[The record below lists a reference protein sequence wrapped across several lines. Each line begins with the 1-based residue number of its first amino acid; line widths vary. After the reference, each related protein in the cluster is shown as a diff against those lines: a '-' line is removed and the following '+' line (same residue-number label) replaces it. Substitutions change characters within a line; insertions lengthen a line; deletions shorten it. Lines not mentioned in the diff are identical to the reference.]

1 MMIIKFLKNRSNK
14 IFMNKILESRKFNSS
29 AIKIET
35 VGIIF
40 NFDEYKE
47 YDQVKEIFKELGIH
61 ENKIKF
67 IAYMPE
73 NGTKLNRWDSYFESK
88 DFGWNGV
95 IKNLDFIEFIDT
107 EFDILISYYRRNNL
121 ELNFATAC
129 SKAKFKIGISKSD
142 ENLNDF
148 TIDISTN
155 FTDIFAKE
163 LKKYL
168 QGLNMIK

>member
-1 MMIIKFLKNRSNK
+1 MIIKFLKNRSNK
-14 IFMNKILESRKFNSS
+14 IFMQRVIENRKFNSS
-29 AIKIET
+29 AIRIKT
-35 VGIIF
+35 VGIIL
-40 NFDEYKE
+40 NLDEYKD
-47 YDQVKEIFKELGIH
+47 YDQIKEIFKGLGVH

-67 IAYMPE
+67 IAYMSE

-95 IKNLDFIEFIDT
+95 VNNLDFIEFIDS
-107 EFDILISYYRRNNL
+107 EFDILISYYRKNKL

-129 SKAKFKIGISKSD
+129 SKAKFKIGISKSN

-163 LKKYL
+163 LRKYL
-168 QGLNMIK
+168 EGLNMIK

>member
-1 MMIIKFLKNRSNK
+1 MK
-14 IFMNKILESRKFNSS
+14 KILESRKFNSS

-47 YDQVKEIFKELGIH
+47 YDRIKEIFKELGIH

-67 IAYMPE
+67 IAYMPV

-88 DFGWNGV
+88 DFGWSGV

-107 EFDILISYYRRNNL
+107 KFDILISYYRRNNL

-129 SKAKFKIGISKSD
+129 SKAKFKIGISKSN

-155 FTDIFAKE
+155 FTDIFATE

-168 QGLNMIK
+168 QGLNVIK

>member
-1 MMIIKFLKNRSNK
+1 MIIKFLKNRSNK
-14 IFMNKILESRKFNSS
+14 IFMKKMLESRKFNSS
-29 AIKIET
+29 AIRINT
-35 VGIIF
+35 VGIIL
-40 NFDEYKE
+40 NLDEYKD
-47 YDQVKEIFKELGIH
+47 YDQIKEIFKGLGIH

-73 NGTKLNRWDSYFESK
+73 NGTKLNRWDSYFKSK

-107 EFDILISYYRRNNL
+107 DFDILISYYRKSNL

-129 SKAKFKIGISKSD
+129 SKAKFKIGISKSN

-155 FTDIFAKE
+155 FTEIFAKE
-163 LKKYL
+163 LRKYL
-168 QGLNMIK
+168 QGLKMIK

>member
-1 MMIIKFLKNRSNK
+1 MK
-14 IFMNKILESRKFNSS
+14 
-29 AIKIET
+29 
-35 VGIIF
+35 
-40 NFDEYKE
+40 
-47 YDQVKEIFKELGIH
+47 
-61 ENKIKF
+61 
-67 IAYMPE
+67 
-73 NGTKLNRWDSYFESK
+73 
-88 DFGWNGV
+88 
-95 IKNLDFIEFIDT
+95 DT

>member
-1 MMIIKFLKNRSNK
+1 MIIKFLKNRSNK
-14 IFMNKILESRKFNSS
+14 IFMKKILESRKFNSS
-29 AIKIET
+29 VIKIKT
-35 VGIIF
+35 VGIIL
-40 NFDEYKE
+40 NFDEYKD
-47 YDQVKEIFKELGIH
+47 YDKIKEIFRGFGIN

-67 IAYMPE
+67 ITYIPE

-95 IKNLDFIEFIDT
+95 VKNLDFVEFIDT
-107 EFDILISYYRRNNL
+107 EFDILISYYRKNNL

-129 SKAKFKIGISKSD
+129 SKAKFKIGISKIN

-148 TIDISTN
+148 TIDIGTN
-155 FTDIFAKE
+155 FIDIFDNE

-168 QGLNMIK
+168 QGFNMIK

>member
-1 MMIIKFLKNRSNK
+1 MIIKFLKNRSNK
-14 IFMNKILESRKFNSS
+14 IFMKKMLESRKFNSS
-29 AIKIET
+29 AIRINT
-35 VGIIF
+35 VGIIL
-40 NFDEYKE
+40 NLDEYKD
-47 YDQVKEIFKELGIH
+47 YDQIKEIFKGLGIH

-107 EFDILISYYRRNNL
+107 DFDILISYYRKSNL

-129 SKAKFKIGISKSD
+129 SKAKFKIGISKSN

-148 TIDISTN
+148 TIDIGTN
-155 FTDIFAKE
+155 FTEIFAKE
-163 LKKYL
+163 LRKYL
-168 QGLNMIK
+168 QGLKMIK

>member
-1 MMIIKFLKNRSNK
+1 MIIKFFKDRSNK
-14 IFMNKILESRKFNSS
+14 IFMNKILESRKFDSS
-29 AIKIET
+29 KIRIKT
-35 VGIIF
+35 VGIIL
-40 NFDEYKE
+40 NLDEYKN
-47 YDQVKEIFKELGIH
+47 YDEIREIFKRLGVH

-67 IAYMPE
+67 ITYISKNE
-73 NGTKLNRWDSYFESK
+73 TKLNRWDSYFESK

-107 EFDILISYYRRNNL
+107 DFDVLISYYRKNNL
-121 ELNFATAC
+121 ELNFATVC
-129 SKAKFKIGISKSD
+129 SKARFKIGISKI
-142 ENLNDF
+142 NQNINDF

-155 FTDIFAKE
+155 FIEIFAKE

>member
-1 MMIIKFLKNRSNK
+1 MIIKFLKNRSNK
-14 IFMNKILESRKFNSS
+14 IFMEKVLENRIFNSS
-29 AIKIET
+29 AIRIKT

-40 NFDEYKE
+40 NLDEYKD
-47 YDQVKEIFKELGIH
+47 YDQIKEIFKGLGVH

-67 IAYMPE
+67 IAYMSE

-95 IKNLDFIEFIDT
+95 IKNLDFIEFINSD
-107 EFDILISYYRRNNL
+107 FDLLISYYKKNNL

-129 SKAKFKIGISKSD
+129 SKAKFKIGISKLK

-148 TIDISTN
+148 TIDISAN
-155 FTDIFAKE
+155 FSEIFAKE
-163 LKKYL
+163 LRKYL
-168 QGLNMIK
+168 RGLNMIK